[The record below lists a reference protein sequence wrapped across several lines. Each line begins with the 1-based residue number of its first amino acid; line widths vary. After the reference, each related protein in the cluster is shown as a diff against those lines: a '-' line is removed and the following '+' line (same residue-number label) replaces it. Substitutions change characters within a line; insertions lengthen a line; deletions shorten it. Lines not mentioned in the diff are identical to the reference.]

1 MVIYADSIE
10 AILGKEGKGIER
22 VIASGNVKVQQ
33 GLRVA
38 SCEKAVFDNPEQKII
53 LMGDPKVWEGENMVS
68 GEEILFD
75 ISKNRLEVKGGESR
89 RSKVMVHPDKG
100 FEKLK

>member
-10 AILGKEGKGIER
+10 AILGKEGKGIES
-22 VIASGNVKVQQ
+22 VIASGNVKIQQ

-53 LMGDPKVWEGENMVS
+53 LKGDPKVWEAENMVS

-75 ISKNRLEVKGGESR
+75 ISRNRLEVKGGESR
-89 RSKVMVHPDKG
+89 RGKAMVHPDKG